1 MNAMLRLH
9 LISRVI
15 ALCLFAFTLPATAA
29 SPDDNTA
36 RISFTTAE
44 QFLVVIPVSINGA
57 GPFNFL
63 LDTGATNSD
72 IDPKLADQLSLPR
85 VGEEEVRGIQGNVR
99 LSIAH
104 AQSVSI
110 AGLTVR
116 DLNLNVLS
124 KSNGLPSK
132 VSGILGEDFLGHFD
146 VLIDNRHHVIQLQ
159 QGLGSMSEMFE
170 GERLPVQLEVNVDGQ
185 YVNHTLVV
193 TGSSSDLGGRSIS
206 LLLDSGVNFLYLF
219 GGKQSLGGGATQKE
233 CSAATVSDPSNQ
245 FICLQ
250 KVLPQLCFGN
260 KKVVSLMAVAQLRT
274 TSAYTEGLMP
284 TSAFHSIFIS
294 HSQKFVILDPTS
306 KPRGRRSF
314 RKPDLAGTSIR
325 GLSGGEQFALHR
337 RPTLWGR
344 PFVLLLPI
352 LRG

>member
-1 MNAMLRLH
+1 
-9 LISRVI
+9 
-15 ALCLFAFTLPATAA
+15 
-29 SPDDNTA
+29 
-36 RISFTTAE
+36 
-44 QFLVVIPVSINGA
+44 
-57 GPFNFL
+57 
-63 LDTGATNSD
+63 
-72 IDPKLADQLSLPR
+72 
-85 VGEEEVRGIQGNVR
+85 VR

-219 GGKQSLGGGATQKE
+219 GGEQSLGGGGVTQRE
-233 CSAATVSDPSNQ
+233 CTAGTISDPSNQ
-245 FICLQ
+245 FICIQ
-250 KVLPQLCFGN
+250 KVLPELRFGN
-260 KKVVSLMAVAQLRT
+260 KKVGSLIAIAQLPATR
-274 TSAYTEGLMP
+274 AYTEGLMP

-294 HSQKFVILDPTS
+294 HSQRFVILDPSS
-306 KPRGRRSF
+306 KRC
-314 RKPDLAGTSIR
+314 KP
-325 GLSGGEQFALHR
+325 
-337 RPTLWGR
+337 
-344 PFVLLLPI
+344 
-352 LRG
+352 